1 MPMQRTRTHLLAWFI
16 FSISTFILNESNLV
30 HLNNSFLYS
39 QELQSTLILQKGDS
53 WLEIQPGEKVYIR
66 SYRKSLFG
74 KRVLTD
80 IPQRKIIASGPK
92 TKPTTFISINHQQKV
107 LITESDAI
115 ALSDFYSIAPL
126 SGSTMALKTAK
137 NGVIGGFCGGFA
149 LSVVMF
155 IGAAEVGSD
164 ETLSVILLSS
174 FIGGITAVY
183 GGIFGLIG
191 GFFTPDITEEFIV
204 GPDEWSIVE
213 Q

>member
-1 MPMQRTRTHLLAWFI
+1 MKSRSYLIAWFAFTI
-16 FSISTFILNESNLV
+16 SIFILNESNFV
-30 HLNNSFLYS
+30 NVKYS
-39 QELQSTLILQKGDS
+39 RLFSQQIENPLILQKGDS

-66 SYRKSLFG
+66 SYRKTIFG

-92 TKPTTFISINHQQKV
+92 TKPTTFISIDHQQKV
-107 LITESDAI
+107 LITESEAI

-126 SGSTMALKTAK
+126 SGSTMALKSAK
-137 NGVIGGFCGGFA
+137 NGFVGGFCGGFA
-149 LSVVMF
+149 LSVALF
-155 IGAAEVGSD
+155 IGAGEVDFDDTS
-164 ETLSVILLSS
+164 EVILLSS
-174 FIGGITAVY
+174 FLGGLTAVY

-191 GFFTPDITEEFIV
+191 GLFISDITEEFII

>member
-1 MPMQRTRTHLLAWFI
+1 MKSRSYLIAWFAFTI
-16 FSISTFILNESNLV
+16 SIFILNESNFV
-30 HLNNSFLYS
+30 NVKYS
-39 QELQSTLILQKGDS
+39 RLFSQQIENPLILQKGDS

-66 SYRKSLFG
+66 SYRKTIFG

-92 TKPTTFISINHQQKV
+92 TKPTTFISIDHQQKV

-126 SGSTMALKTAK
+126 SGSTMALKTAQ
-137 NGVIGGFCGGFA
+137 NGFVSFFWGGFA
-149 LSVVMF
+149 TTFF
-155 IGAAEVGSD
+155 IILASGAELQDDFSQV
-164 ETLSVILLSS
+164 LLLST
-174 FIGGITAVY
+174 FLGALTAVY
-183 GGIFGLIG
+183 GGIFGFVFGL
-191 GFFTPDITEEFIV
+191 FTPDITEEFII

>member
-1 MPMQRTRTHLLAWFI
+1 MKTRSFLIAWFAFTI
-16 FSISTFILNESNLV
+16 SIFILNESNFV
-30 HLNNSFLYS
+30 NVKYSHLYS
-39 QELQSTLILQKGDS
+39 QQIEIPLILQKGDS

-92 TKPTTFISINHQQKV
+92 TKPTTFISIDHQQKV

-164 ETLSVILLSS
+164 ETPSVILLSS

>member
-1 MPMQRTRTHLLAWFI
+1 MKTRSFLIAWFAFTI
-16 FSISTFILNESNLV
+16 SIFILNESNFV
-30 HLNNSFLYS
+30 NVKYSHLYS
-39 QELQSTLILQKGDS
+39 QQIENPLILQKGDS

-66 SYRKSLFG
+66 SYRKTIFG

-92 TKPTTFISINHQQKV
+92 TKPTTFISIDHQQKV

-126 SGSTMALKTAK
+126 SGSTMALKSAK
-137 NGVIGGFCGGFA
+137 NGFVGGFCGGFA
-149 LSVVMF
+149 LSVALF
-155 IGAAEVGSD
+155 IGAGEVDFDDTS
-164 ETLSVILLSS
+164 EVILLSS
-174 FIGGITAVY
+174 LLGAGTAIY

-191 GFFTPDITEEFIV
+191 GLFISDITEEFII

>member
-1 MPMQRTRTHLLAWFI
+1 MKSRSYLIAWFAFTI
-16 FSISTFILNESNLV
+16 SIFILNESNFV
-30 HLNNSFLYS
+30 NVKYSHLYS
-39 QELQSTLILQKGDS
+39 QQIENPLILQKGDS

-92 TKPTTFISINHQQKV
+92 TKPTTFISIDHQQKV
-107 LITESDAI
+107 LITESEAI

-126 SGSTMALKTAK
+126 SGSTMALKSAK
-137 NGVIGGFCGGFA
+137 NGFVGGFCGGFA

-155 IGAAEVGSD
+155 IGAGEVGSD
-164 ETLSVILLSS
+164 ETSSVILLSS

-183 GGIFGLIG
+183 SGIFGLIG
-191 GFFTPDITEEFIV
+191 GFFISDITEEFII

>member
-1 MPMQRTRTHLLAWFI
+1 MKSRSYLIAWFAFTI
-16 FSISTFILNESNLV
+16 SIFILNESNFV
-30 HLNNSFLYS
+30 NVKYS
-39 QELQSTLILQKGDS
+39 RLFSQQIENPLILQKGDS

-66 SYRKSLFG
+66 SYRKIWKK
-74 KRVLTD
+74 KRLTD
-80 IPQRKIIASGPK
+80 IPQRKILASGPK
-92 TKPTTFISINHQQKV
+92 TKPTTFISIDHQQKV

-137 NGVIGGFCGGFA
+137 NSFIGGFCGGFT

-155 IGAAEVGSD
+155 IGAGEVGSD
-164 ETLSVILLSS
+164 DTSSVILLSS

-183 GGIFGLIG
+183 SGIFGLIG
-191 GFFTPDITEEFIV
+191 GFFISDITEEFII

>member
-1 MPMQRTRTHLLAWFI
+1 MKSRSYLIVWFAFTI
-16 FSISTFILNESNLV
+16 SIFILNESNFV
-30 HLNNSFLYS
+30 NVKYS
-39 QELQSTLILQKGDS
+39 RLFSQQIENPLILQKGDS

-66 SYRKSLFG
+66 SYRKSIFG

-92 TKPTTFISINHQQKV
+92 TKPTTFISIDHQQKV
-107 LITESDAI
+107 LITESEAI

-126 SGSTMALKTAK
+126 SGSTMALKSAK
-137 NGVIGGFCGGFA
+137 NGFVGGFCGGFA
-149 LSVVMF
+149 LSVALF
-155 IGAAEVGSD
+155 IGAGEVDFDDTS
-164 ETLSVILLSS
+164 EVILLSS
-174 FIGGITAVY
+174 LLAAGTAIY

-191 GFFTPDITEEFIV
+191 GLFISDITEEFII